1 MKLNT
6 REAIIGIIT
15 YRVLKHM
22 VTRKLTTKGGI
33 VATKKKKAGI
43 IAAIGALIGAL
54 FFWRQQEGEL
64 GRALIR
70 AGSARTRQGPD
81 LVRPRRPAL

>member
-22 VTRKLTTKGGI
+22 VARKLTTKGGI
-33 VATKKKKAGI
+33 VATKKKSGYHRGNRSSHRRAVLL
-43 IAAIGALIGAL
+43 AEE
-54 FFWRQQEGEL
+54 EGEL
-64 GRALIR
+64 GRALSR
-70 AGSARTRQGPD
+70 GAQVPDAQGPD
-81 LVRPRRPAL
+81 LVRPRRRPPF

>member
-33 VATKKKKAGI
+33 VATKKKVGI
-43 IAAIGALIGAL
+43 IAAIGAAHRRAVLLAEE
-54 FFWRQQEGEL
+54 EGEL
-64 GRALIR
+64 GRALSR
-70 AGSARTRQGPD
+70 AGRARTHQGPD
-81 LVRPRRPAL
+81 LVRPRWPAR